1 MDEGSCGPRGDDA
14 QADLS
19 QCVNGADVV
28 YSEPFEGYTPK
39 ATVNGCNYY
48 SFDVYACLEGAGD
61 MILSLLLKKFQA

>member
-28 YSEPFEGYTPK
+28 YSEPFEGYITK
-39 ATVNGCNYY
+39 ATVIIFP
-48 SFDVYACLEGAGD
+48 SMSMHVR
-61 MILSLLLKKFQA
+61 KVT